1 MCQNINSTRQNVGK
15 GVHGMREL
23 PKAGEVYRHFKG
35 NNYEVISLA
44 TGSEDGESQVVYK
57 ALYPP
62 YTVYVRPLEMF
73 MEPVNKD
80 KYPNAMQEYR
90 FEKFDPTQEEQKT
103 EETVDP
109 RLIAFL
115 DAQGYDAKLEILDS
129 MEYNV
134 TEQMIIAMAVSMDI
148 ELNEGTTEE
157 QFRALRKCIQTMQM
171 YEGTRLR

>member
-1 MCQNINSTRQNVGK
+1 
-15 GVHGMREL
+15 MREI

-35 NNYEVISLA
+35 NNYEVLSIA

-62 YTVYVRPLEMF
+62 FTVYVRPLEMF
-73 MEPVNKD
+73 MEPVNKV
-80 KYPNAMQEYR
+80 KYPNAIQEYR
-90 FEKFDPTQEEQKT
+90 FEKVNPEYEEEAKQNN
-103 EETVDP
+103 VDP

-115 DAQGYDAKLEILDS
+115 DAPDYQSKLEILDG

-134 TEQMIIAMAVSMDI
+134 TEQMITAMAVSMDI
-148 ELNEGTTEE
+148 DMNDGTVEE
-157 QFRALRKCIQTMQM
+157 KFRSLRKCIQTMQM

>member
-1 MCQNINSTRQNVGK
+1 
-15 GVHGMREL
+15 MREN

-35 NNYEVISLA
+35 NNYEVISIA
-44 TGSEDGESQVVYK
+44 TGSEDGEAQVVYK

-73 MEPVNKD
+73 MEPVNRE

-90 FEKFDPTQEEQKT
+90 FEKIDPEAEAKNAENAIDQ
-103 EETVDP
+103 

-115 DAQGYDAKLEILDS
+115 EAKDYQGKLDILDN
-129 MEYNV
+129 MEGNV
-134 TEQMIIAMAVSMDI
+134 SEQTIIAMAVSMDI
-148 ELNEGTTEE
+148 ELNEGTIEE
-157 QFRALRKCIQTMQM
+157 KFRSLRKCIQTMQM

>member
-1 MCQNINSTRQNVGK
+1 
-15 GVHGMREL
+15 MREI
-23 PKAGEVYRHFKG
+23 PKVGEVYRHFKG
-35 NNYEVISLA
+35 NNYEVMSIA

-73 MEPVNKD
+73 MEPVNKV
-80 KYPNAMQEYR
+80 KYPNATQEYR
-90 FEKFDPTQEEQKT
+90 FEKVNPEYEEEATQNN
-103 EETVDP
+103 VDP

-115 DAQGYDAKLEILDS
+115 DAPDYQSKLEILDS

-134 TEQMIIAMAVSMDI
+134 TEQMLTAMAVSMDI
-148 ELNEGTTEE
+148 DLNDGMLEE
-157 QFRALRKCIQTMQM
+157 KFRSLRKCIQTMQM

>member
-1 MCQNINSTRQNVGK
+1 MKLGK
-15 GVHGMREL
+15 
-23 PKAGEVYRHFKG
+23 YRHFKG
-35 NNYEVISLA
+35 NNYEVISIA

-62 YTVYVRPLEMF
+62 FTVYVRPLEMF
-73 MEPVNKD
+73 MEPVNKA

-90 FEKFDPTQEEQKT
+90 FEKVNPEYEEEAKQNN
-103 EETVDP
+103 VDP

-115 DAQGYDAKLEILDS
+115 DAPDYQSKLEILDG

-134 TEQMIIAMAVSMDI
+134 TEQMITAMAVSMDI
-148 ELNEGTTEE
+148 DMNDGTVEE
-157 QFRALRKCIQTMQM
+157 KFRSLRKCIQTMQM

>member
-1 MCQNINSTRQNVGK
+1 
-15 GVHGMREL
+15 MREI

-35 NNYEVISLA
+35 NNYEVISIA
-44 TGSEDGESQVVYK
+44 MGSEDGESQVVYK

-80 KYPNAMQEYR
+80 KYPNAVQEYR
-90 FEKFDPTQEEQKT
+90 FEKIDPEQEAK
-103 EETVDP
+103 EEEKKIDP

-115 DAQGYDAKLEILDS
+115 EAKDYQGKLDILDG

-134 TEQMIIAMAVSMDI
+134 SEQTIIAMAVSMDI
-148 ELNEGTTEE
+148 ELNDGTVEE
-157 QFRALRKCIQTMQM
+157 KFRSLRKCIQTMQM

>member
-1 MCQNINSTRQNVGK
+1 
-15 GVHGMREL
+15 MRDN

-35 NNYEVISLA
+35 NNYEIISIA

-73 MEPVNKD
+73 MEPVNKE

-90 FEKFDPTQEEQKT
+90 FEKIDPEAEAKEEEQKI
-103 EETVDP
+103 DP

-115 DAQGYDAKLEILDS
+115 EAKDYQAKLDVLDS

-134 TEQMIIAMAVSMDI
+134 SEQTIIAMAVSMDV
-148 ELNEGTTEE
+148 ELNDGTVEE
-157 QFRALRKCIQTMQM
+157 KFRSLHKCIQTMQM

>member
-1 MCQNINSTRQNVGK
+1 
-15 GVHGMREL
+15 MREI

-35 NNYEVISLA
+35 NNYEVISIA

-62 YTVYVRPLEMF
+62 FTVYVRPLEMF

-90 FEKFDPTQEEQKT
+90 FEKFDPDDERAKNDG
-103 EETVDP
+103 VDP
-109 RLIAFL
+109 RLLAFL
-115 DAQGYDAKLEILDS
+115 DAEGYQSKLEILES
-129 MEYNV
+129 MEHDV
-134 TEQMIIAMAVSMDI
+134 TEQMITAMAVSMDI
-148 ELNEGTTEE
+148 ELEDEPLDKK
-157 QFRALRKCIQTMQM
+157 FRTLRKCIQTMQM